1 MRAMPDPACR
11 AGKDPHEHSRIRG
24 DILIRSIFRL
34 NPILALL
41 EVQQT
46 FQFSDES
53 LSTRFNVPVSRVQNW
68 RQGSE
73 HPSPAIMKQMSEL
86 LALDEALTNARSG
99 KYRQA

>member
-11 AGKDPHEHSRIRG
+11 VGKDSHKHSRIRG
-24 DILIRSIFRL
+24 DILFRSIFHL
-34 NPILALL
+34 NPVLALM

-46 FQFSDES
+46 FQFSDEA
-53 LSTRFNVPVSRVQNW
+53 LSTRFAVPVSRIQNW

-73 HPSPAIMKQMSEL
+73 EPSPATKKQMSEL
-86 LALDEALTNARSG
+86 LALNEALTDARSG